1 MKKTSEYEVFHDVVT
16 GESIVIIRG
25 IENYDKAKQIANRY
39 YKVSVGRLSVRYAKV
54 VDDDTVEYDVAKKD
68 ANAIAIVK
76 EDK

>member
-1 MKKTSEYEVFHDVVT
+1 MKKTSEYEVFHDVET
-16 GESIVIIRG
+16 GKPVVIIRG
-25 IENYDKAKQIANRY
+25 IENYGKAKQIANRH
-39 YKVSVGRLSVRYAKV
+39 YKVSVGMLGVRYAKV